1 MVTLSTFRQLALA
14 FPGASEQPHFE
25 KTAFRA
31 GKKIFVTLD
40 ESKQLACVKLSVAE
54 QDVFCLISKTMI
66 YPVPN
71 KWGQQGWTMIDL
83 KLVTKS
89 ILTDALQKAHAT
101 VTATKSN

>member
-1 MVTLSTFRQLALA
+1 MITLPAFRQMALGL
-14 FPGASEQPHFE
+14 PGATEQPHFE
-25 KTAFRA
+25 KTSFRA

-40 ESKQLACVKLSVAE
+40 EPKQLACVKLPAAE
-54 QDVFCLISKTMI
+54 QDVFCLINKDMI

-89 ILTDALQKAHAT
+89 ILADALQKAHAA
-101 VTATKSN
+101 VTAKKSG